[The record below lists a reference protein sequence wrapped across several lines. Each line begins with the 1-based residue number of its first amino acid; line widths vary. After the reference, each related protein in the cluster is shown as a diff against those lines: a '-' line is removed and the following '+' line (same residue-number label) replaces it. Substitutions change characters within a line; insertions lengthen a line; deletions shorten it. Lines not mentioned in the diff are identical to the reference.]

1 MLLWLVLAG
10 LTAIVL
16 AAVFRPLLRARRP
29 ESAPGAADIWVYRDQ
44 LSEIEAEHARGAMA
58 TSEAQAAKIEI
69 SRRILTSANRGASL
83 PVAAGKTSRPLAVAF
98 FSAFLVV
105 GLAFSLYLTYGRPG
119 IPARPFLA
127 AGQIAPNQARVGD
140 LVVRVEA
147 RLREH
152 PEDGAGWDVIAP
164 IYFKLERFQ
173 DAAAA
178 YARAARLLGE
188 TVPRLAGF
196 AEATVLASNGIVT
209 EEARLAYERILKLE
223 PDRLEPR
230 FWLALAKEQDG
241 QLVAAASE
249 YQSLIAQADDKAS
262 WRGIVEERLAIV
274 RMKLGEGSTSPR
286 RSPSAADV
294 TAADALSDQE
304 RARMIDDMVASLAE
318 RLKKNGNDLPGWR
331 RLVEAYVVLGRREQA
346 LAALDEARKA
356 LAQDDEAIG
365 VLNAFAKSLGLGL

>member
-16 AAVFRPLLRARRP
+16 AAVFRPLLRMRQREP
-29 ESAPGAADIWVYRDQ
+29 APGAADISVYRDQ
-44 LSEIEAEHARGAMA
+44 LSEIDAEHARGVMPA
-58 TSEAQAAKIEI
+58 SEARATKIEI
-69 SRRILTSANRGASL
+69 SRRILTSADRVPLS
-83 PVAAGKTSRPLAVAF
+83 VAAGKTSRPFAVAF
-98 FSAFLVV
+98 FSAFLVIA
-105 GLAFSLYLTYGRPG
+105 LTFSLYLTYGSPG

-127 AGQIAPNQARVGD
+127 AGQLPLDQARVGD
-140 LVVRVEA
+140 LVVHVET

-173 DAAAA
+173 EAAAA

-209 EEARLAYERILKLE
+209 EEARVAYERILQLE
-223 PDRLEPR
+223 PGRLEPR

-241 QLVAAASE
+241 QLIAAASE
-249 YQSLIAQADDKAS
+249 YQSLIAQADDKAT
-262 WRGIVEERLAIV
+262 WRGIVEERLDIV
-274 RMKLGEGSTSPR
+274 RRKLGDGSASPR
-286 RSPSAADV
+286 RGVSAADIA
-294 TAADALSDQE
+294 AADALSDQE
-304 RARMIDDMVASLAE
+304 RQRMIDDMVASLAA
-318 RLKKNGNDLPGWR
+318 RLKKNGNDLSGWR
-331 RLVEAYVVLGRREQA
+331 RLVEAYVVLGRKEQA

-356 LAQDDEAIG
+356 LAQDDKALG
-365 VLNAFAKSLGLGL
+365 VLNAFAKSLGLGS

>member
-1 MLLWLVLAG
+1 MLLWLVPAG

-16 AAVFRPLLRARRP
+16 AAVFRPLLRARQP
-29 ESAPGAADIWVYRDQ
+29 EPAPGAADISVYRDQ
-44 LSEIEAEHARGAMA
+44 LSEIESEHARGVMA

-127 AGQIAPNQARVGD
+127 AGQIPLDQVRVGD
-140 LVVRVEA
+140 LVVQVEA
-147 RLREH
+147 RLRDH

-173 DAAAA
+173 DVAAA
-178 YARAARLLGE
+178 YARAARLLGD

-196 AEATVLASNGIVT
+196 TEATVLASNGIVT
-209 EEARLAYERILKLE
+209 EEARVAYERILKLE
-223 PDRLEPR
+223 
-230 FWLALAKEQDG
+230 KEQDG

-249 YQSLIAQADDKAS
+249 YQSLIARADDKAS

-274 RMKLGEGSTSPR
+274 RRKLGEGSAAPR
-286 RSPSAADV
+286 RSASAANV
-294 TAADALSDQE
+294 AAADALSDQE
-304 RARMIDDMVASLAE
+304 RARMIDDMVASLAD

-331 RLVEAYVVLGRREQA
+331 RLVEAYVVFGRREQA
-346 LAALDEARKA
+346 LAALNEARKA
-356 LAQDDEAIG
+356 LAQDDQAID
-365 VLNAFAKSLGLGL
+365 VLNTFAKSLGLGS